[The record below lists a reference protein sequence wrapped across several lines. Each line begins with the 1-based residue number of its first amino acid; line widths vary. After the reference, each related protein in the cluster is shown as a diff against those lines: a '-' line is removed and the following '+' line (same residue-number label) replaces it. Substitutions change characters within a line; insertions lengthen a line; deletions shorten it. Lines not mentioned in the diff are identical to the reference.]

1 MLLGGGGQAPPG
13 RLVPPDQWS
22 RCLRSTDSLPKL
34 QRTRSVPRSAEK
46 KKTPSYALP
55 CIKKK
60 TKSAGRKSPSPTR
73 RSPTM
78 KLLPARLRSR
88 ASDSSDGRVKLKAK
102 AWSTPPRNRRK
113 SQQTSLKP
121 ATPPSCPP
129 APSPTPSTRSPSSP
143 LAPLICSKRPPHI
156 FSSPA
161 SPLLPSSPSLLSPK
175 AALPTSSALIFSK
188 EDKVKKTLP
197 QPFEDRPDVEEGTL
211 GLMILLCGL
220 VKDISEEKK
229 RRKALQRRR
238 PTLEPLPR
246 IPSSSFSFPQR
257 SLLTSPR
264 RRPRLCNDCLAKLH
278 QASVRGS
285 S

>member
-1 MLLGGGGQAPPG
+1 
-13 RLVPPDQWS
+13 
-22 RCLRSTDSLPKL
+22 
-34 QRTRSVPRSAEK
+34 
-46 KKTPSYALP
+46 
-55 CIKKK
+55 
-60 TKSAGRKSPSPTR
+60 
-73 RSPTM
+73 M

-88 ASDSSDGRVKLKAK
+88 PSDSSDGRVKLKAK

-113 SQQTSLKP
+113 SQTTSLKP

-143 LAPLICSKRPPHI
+143 LAPLICSKRPPLI
-156 FSSPA
+156 ISSPS

-175 AALPTSSALIFSK
+175 AALPTTSTLTFSK
-188 EDKVKKTLP
+188 EDKVKKTLS
-197 QPFEDRPDVEEGTL
+197 QPFEDRPTVEEGTL

-246 IPSSSFSFPQR
+246 ITSSSFFPQR
-257 SLLTSPR
+257 SLLASPR
-264 RRPRLCNDCLAKLH
+264 RRSRLCNDCLAKLH
-278 QASVRGS
+278 QASVRGCC
-285 S
+285 